1 MNRKISLSIEDIYI
15 KYAGEAFGATGSHNA
30 LTLRM
35 IFGSAWDGTA
45 KTAYFTDALG
55 SASVSIV
62 LGLDKLVGGAYEIDV
77 PSEALKYAG
86 KATVTIKGVL
96 TSGDTTTKAITTA
109 AGHFRVLDS
118 ELPESAGNA
127 GTITPSDKEQLQ
139 AEIAGLENLFTTT
152 KTAAETAAANAKVS
166 ETNAKASETAAASS
180 ASSAEASKTAAAG
193 SAATAAEKA
202 TAASDSASKAAASQT
217 AAKSSEDKVKASE
230 TAAESAKTAAEAAKA
245 AAAQSAESASA
256 SAQTA
261 QNAASSAGTAASTAS
276 SAAAS
281 ASGSASNAAGSAAAA
296 AQSAASVAG
305 INKTAESW
313 AVGGTGTRPGEDTD
327 NAKYWAEQAQ
337 AVVGGDFATKNELAA
352 KVSMVIT
359 EIPKGRMRGDV
370 DGDGKITNNDVDQ
383 IQKHNSGNITLTG
396 ADLWCAD
403 INNDNEITIAD
414 FGILRNYLKGQITVL
429 TSTPTFADYYNNW
442 TYHKVDNTSGYWTTE
457 LSIPAITAEMGVSIT
472 CGGSVL
478 AGTFIKAEPF
488 TGGVRIYANYPPIEA
503 LPCEVSYSTGAGGQ
517 IITADTDISEAQGY
531 VADHNQSATAHS
543 DIREAVSEAGKAF
556 VITGTLAYDELGGY
570 TVSGVTVT
578 EAEIQAA
585 IAAGKAVVAKLTYSE
600 NIYELPLVI
609 HYQSQYQFGGNLDN
623 LCLYFSISYTES
635 GIEPIFLEL
644 YFARADRLALLSDKV
659 NNQTQTLTTHINNT
673 NIHVTTEEK
682 TGWNAKAEKPT
693 AVSVTLTAA
702 GWDASTKKQTVTVSG
717 VSADTATQVVWVT
730 FLTETALDAYMDAG
744 IVPVAQGANS
754 VTFRADTIPTETIPV
769 TVVMQEVSA

>member
-55 SASVSIV
+55 STSVSIV
-62 LGLDKLVGGAYEIDV
+62 LGLDKLVGGAYEVDV

-86 KATVTIKGVL
+86 EATVTIKGVL
-96 TSGDTTTKAITTA
+96 TSGDITTKAITTA

-118 ELPESAGNA
+118 ELPESAGNV

-180 ASSAEASKTAAAG
+180 ASSAEASKTAAAD
-193 SAATAAEKA
+193 SAVTAAGKA
-202 TAASDSASKAAASQT
+202 TDASNSASKAAASQT
-217 AAKSSEDKVKASE
+217 AAKSSEDKAKASE

-245 AAAQSAESASA
+245 EAAQSAGIASA

-261 QNAASSAGTAASTAS
+261 QSAAGSAGTAASTAS

-281 ASGSASNAAGSAAAA
+281 ASGSASDAAGSAAAA

-313 AVGGTGTRPGEDTD
+313 AVGGTGTREGENTN
-327 NAKYWAEQAQ
+327 NAKYWAQQAE
-337 AVVGGDFATKNELAA
+337 ATVGGDFATK
-352 KVSMVIT
+352 T
-359 EIPKGRMRGDV
+359 
-370 DGDGKITNNDVDQ
+370 
-383 IQKHNSGNITLTG
+383 
-396 ADLWCAD
+396 
-403 INNDNEITIAD
+403 
-414 FGILRNYLKGQITVL
+414 
-429 TSTPTFADYYNNW
+429 
-442 TYHKVDNTSGYWTTE
+442 
-457 LSIPAITAEMGVSIT
+457 
-472 CGGSVL
+472 
-478 AGTFIKAEPF
+478 
-488 TGGVRIYANYPPIEA
+488 
-503 LPCEVSYSTGAGGQ
+503 
-517 IITADTDISEAQGY
+517 EAQGY

-543 DIREAVSEAGKAF
+543 DIREAVSAAGKAF
-556 VITGTLAYDELGGY
+556 VITGTLASDELGGY

-585 IAAGKAVVAKLTYSE
+585 IAAGKAVVAKLTE
-600 NIYELPLVI
+600 GGNIYELPLVY
-609 HYQSQYQFGGNLDN
+609 HAQSQYQFGGNLND
-623 LCLYFSISYTES
+623 FSLLFAISYTES
-635 GIEPIFLEL
+635 GIEAQFSTFNYVSSNNFEW
-644 YFARADRLALLSDKV
+644 LSDRVDGQSIILENHV
-659 NNQTQTLTTHINNT
+659 NDA
-673 NIHVTTEEK
+673 NIHVTAGDK
-682 TGWNAKAEKPT
+682 TAWNAKAEKPK

-702 GWDASTKKQTVTVSG
+702 GWDSSTMKQTVTVSG
-717 VSADTATQVVWVT
+717 VSAETTSQVVWVT
-730 FLTETALDAYMDAG
+730 FLSETALDAYMNAG

-754 VTFRADTIPTETIPV
+754 VTFRADTIPTVNISIR
-769 TVVMQEVSA
+769 VVLQEVGA

>member
-86 KATVTIKGVL
+86 EATVTIKGVL

-152 KTAAETAAANAKVS
+152 KTAAETAA
-166 ETNAKASETAAASS
+166 ENAKASEDKAKASEESAESS
-180 ASSAEASKTAAAG
+180 ATAAEASKTAAAG

-217 AAKSSEDKVKASE
+217 AAKSSEDKAKASE

-245 AAAQSAESASA
+245 EAAESAESASA

-261 QNAASSAGTAASTAS
+261 QGAASSAGAAASTAS
-276 SAAAS
+276 SAAAA
-281 ASGSASNAAGSAAAA
+281 ASGSASDAAGSAAAA

-337 AVVGGDFATKNELAA
+337 A
-352 KVSMVIT
+352 
-359 EIPKGRMRGDV
+359 
-370 DGDGKITNNDVDQ
+370 
-383 IQKHNSGNITLTG
+383 
-396 ADLWCAD
+396 
-403 INNDNEITIAD
+403 
-414 FGILRNYLKGQITVL
+414 
-429 TSTPTFADYYNNW
+429 
-442 TYHKVDNTSGYWTTE
+442 
-457 LSIPAITAEMGVSIT
+457 
-472 CGGSVL
+472 
-478 AGTFIKAEPF
+478 AGTVSAHNKDSAAHPDI
-488 TGGVRIYANYPPIEA
+488 REA
-503 LPCEVSYSTGAGGQ
+503 LNGKEASG
-517 IITADTDISEAQGY
+517 TAAAAVAAHNKDTS
-531 VADHNQSATAHS
+531 AHS

-556 VITGTLAYDELGGY
+556 VITGTLASDELGGY

-585 IAAGKAVVAKLTYSE
+585 IAAGKAVVAKLTE
-600 NIYELPLVI
+600 GGNIYELPLVY
-609 HYQSQYQFGGNLDN
+609 HTQSQYEFGGDLGNLGLD
-623 LCLYFSISYTES
+623 FGIFYTES
-635 GIEPIFLEL
+635 GIESEFSTF
-644 YFARADRLALLSDKV
+644 YSADADSLASLSGNVSD
-659 NNQTQTLTTHINNT
+659 QSQILGTHIDDT
-673 NIHVTTEEK
+673 DIHVTAEEK
-682 TGWNAKAEKPT
+682 TAWNAKAEKPK

-702 GWDASTKKQTVTVSG
+702 GWNSSTMKQTVPVPG
-717 VSADTATQVVWVT
+717 VSAETTSQVVWVT
-730 FLTETALDAYMDAG
+730 FLSETALDAYMNAG
-744 IVPVAQGANS
+744 IVPVAQGANT

-769 TVVMQEVSA
+769 TVVIQPVTFMA

>member
-15 KYAGEAFGATGSHNA
+15 KYTGEAFGATGSHNA

-62 LGLDKLVGGAYEIDV
+62 LGLDKLVGGAYEVDV

-86 KATVTIKGVL
+86 EATVTIKGVL

-118 ELPESAGNA
+118 ELPESAGNV

-139 AEIAGLENLFTTT
+139 AEISGLENLFTTT
-152 KTAAETAAANAKVS
+152 KTAAETAAENAKVS

-193 SAATAAEKA
+193 SAATAAQSATEAAGAARSASGAVVAASGSASDAQTSA
-202 TAASDSASKAAASQT
+202 TAASGSASQAQAS
-217 AAKSSEDKVKASE
+217 A
-230 TAAESAKTAAEAAKA
+230 A

-261 QNAASSAGTAASTAS
+261 QSAAGSAGTAASTAS
-276 SAAAS
+276 SAAAA

-313 AVGGTGTRPGEDTD
+313 AVGGTGTREGENTN
-327 NAKYWAEQAQ
+327 NAKYWAQQAE
-337 AVVGGDFATKNELAA
+337 ATVGGDFATK
-352 KVSMVIT
+352 T
-359 EIPKGRMRGDV
+359 
-370 DGDGKITNNDVDQ
+370 
-383 IQKHNSGNITLTG
+383 
-396 ADLWCAD
+396 
-403 INNDNEITIAD
+403 
-414 FGILRNYLKGQITVL
+414 
-429 TSTPTFADYYNNW
+429 
-442 TYHKVDNTSGYWTTE
+442 
-457 LSIPAITAEMGVSIT
+457 
-472 CGGSVL
+472 
-478 AGTFIKAEPF
+478 
-488 TGGVRIYANYPPIEA
+488 
-503 LPCEVSYSTGAGGQ
+503 
-517 IITADTDISEAQGY
+517 EAQGY

-556 VITGTLAYDELGGY
+556 VITGTLAYDELDGY

-682 TGWNAKAEKPT
+682 TAWNAKAEKPK
-693 AVSVTLTAA
+693 AVSVTLTVA
-702 GWDASTKKQTVTVSG
+702 GWDSSTKKQTVPVSG
-717 VSADTATQVVWVT
+717 VLPNTSKQVIWVT
-730 FLTETALDAYMDAG
+730 FASEAALDAYMDAG
-744 IVPVAQGANS
+744 IVPVSQGANS

>member
-62 LGLDKLVGGAYEIDV
+62 LGLDKLVGGAYEVDV

-86 KATVTIKGVL
+86 EATVTIKGVL

-139 AEIAGLENLFTTT
+139 AEIDGLENLFTTT
-152 KTAAETAAANAKVS
+152 KTAAETAAANAKAS
-166 ETNAKASETAAASS
+166 EDKAKASEKSAGSS
-180 ASSAEASKTAAAG
+180 ATAAEASKTAAAG

-217 AAKSSEDKVKASE
+217 AAKSSEDKAKASE

-245 AAAQSAESASA
+245 AAAQGAESASA

-261 QNAASSAGTAASTAS
+261 QSAASSAGTAASTAS
-276 SAAAS
+276 SAAAA
-281 ASGSASNAAGSAAAA
+281 ASGSASDAAGSAAAA

-337 AVVGGDFATKNELAA
+337 A
-352 KVSMVIT
+352 
-359 EIPKGRMRGDV
+359 
-370 DGDGKITNNDVDQ
+370 
-383 IQKHNSGNITLTG
+383 
-396 ADLWCAD
+396 
-403 INNDNEITIAD
+403 
-414 FGILRNYLKGQITVL
+414 
-429 TSTPTFADYYNNW
+429 
-442 TYHKVDNTSGYWTTE
+442 
-457 LSIPAITAEMGVSIT
+457 
-472 CGGSVL
+472 
-478 AGTFIKAEPF
+478 AGTVSAHNKDSAAHPDI
-488 TGGVRIYANYPPIEA
+488 REA
-503 LPCEVSYSTGAGGQ
+503 LNGKEASG
-517 IITADTDISEAQGY
+517 TAAAAVAAHNKDTS
-531 VADHNQSATAHS
+531 AHS

-556 VITGTLAYDELGGY
+556 VITGMVSDEENGY

-585 IAAGKAVVAKLTYSE
+585 IAAGKAVVAKLTYNNE
-600 NIYELPLVI
+600 IYELPLVY
-609 HYQSQYQFGGNLDN
+609 HDDQSQYQFGGNLGG
-623 LCLYFSISYTES
+623 LLLFFSISYTES
-635 GIEPIFLEL
+635 GIGFSFSQILS
-644 YFARADRLALLSDKV
+644 ASADSLMGLSTTVD
-659 NNQTQTLTTHINNT
+659 NQNQILITHIDDT
-673 NIHVTTEEK
+673 NIHVTAGDK
-682 TGWNAKAEKPT
+682 TAWNAKAEKPK

-702 GWDASTKKQTVTVSG
+702 GWNSSTKKQTVTVPG
-717 VSADTATQVVWVT
+717 VLADTSTQVIWVT
-730 FLTETALDAYMDAG
+730 QTTEAAIDAYLEAG
-744 IVPVAQGANS
+744 IVPVAQAANA
-754 VTFRADTIPTETIPV
+754 VTLRADTVPTADI
-769 TVVMQEVSA
+769 TVNIVVQEVQ

>member
-62 LGLDKLVGGAYEIDV
+62 LGLDKLVGGAYEVDV

-86 KATVTIKGVL
+86 EATVTIKGVL

-127 GTITPSDKEQLQ
+127 GTITASDKEQLQ
-139 AEIAGLENLFTTT
+139 AEIDGLENLFTTT
-152 KTAAETAAANAKVS
+152 KTAAETAAANAKAS
-166 ETNAKASETAAASS
+166 EDKAKASEESAGSS
-180 ASSAEASKTAAAG
+180 ATAAEASKTAAAG

-245 AAAQSAESASA
+245 EAAESAESASA

-261 QNAASSAGTAASTAS
+261 QGAASSAGTAASTAS
-276 SAAAS
+276 SAAAA
-281 ASGSASNAAGSAAAA
+281 ASGSASDAAGSAAAA

-313 AVGGTGTRPGEDTD
+313 AVGGTGTREGENTN
-327 NAKYWAEQAQ
+327 NAKYWANQAQ
-337 AVVGGDFATKNELAA
+337 AVVGGDFATK
-352 KVSMVIT
+352 T
-359 EIPKGRMRGDV
+359 
-370 DGDGKITNNDVDQ
+370 
-383 IQKHNSGNITLTG
+383 
-396 ADLWCAD
+396 
-403 INNDNEITIAD
+403 
-414 FGILRNYLKGQITVL
+414 
-429 TSTPTFADYYNNW
+429 
-442 TYHKVDNTSGYWTTE
+442 
-457 LSIPAITAEMGVSIT
+457 
-472 CGGSVL
+472 
-478 AGTFIKAEPF
+478 
-488 TGGVRIYANYPPIEA
+488 
-503 LPCEVSYSTGAGGQ
+503 
-517 IITADTDISEAQGY
+517 EAQGY

-556 VITGTLAYDELGGY
+556 VITGTVTDDEETGGY

-585 IAAGKAVVAKLTYSE
+585 IAAGKAVVAKLTYNNE
-600 NIYELPLVI
+600 RYELPLVY
-609 HYQSQYQFGGNLDN
+609 HDDQSQYQFGGNLGGF
-623 LCLYFSISYTES
+623 LLFFSISYTES
-635 GIEPIFLEL
+635 GIGFSFSQIMS
-644 YFARADRLALLSDKV
+644 ASADSLAGLSATVDNQNQILLPHV
-659 NNQTQTLTTHINNT
+659 NDAIR
-673 NIHVTTEEK
+673 HVTAEEK
-682 TGWNAKAEKPT
+682 TAWNAKAAGKHASQHGANGSDPITPDAIGAVNYNAAQSLTDEQKAQARDNIGAAEKPK
-693 AVSVTLTAA
+693 AVFVKIQA
-702 GWDASTKKQTVTVSG
+702 GGWNSSTKKQTVPVSG
-717 VSADTATQVVWVT
+717 VSADKTSQVVWVT

>member
-62 LGLDKLVGGAYEIDV
+62 LGLDKLVGGAYEVDV

-86 KATVTIKGVL
+86 EATVTIKGVL

-127 GTITPSDKEQLQ
+127 GTITASDKEQLQ
-139 AEIAGLENLFTTT
+139 AEIDGLENLFTTT
-152 KTAAETAAANAKVS
+152 KTAAETAAENAKVS
-166 ETNAKASETAAASS
+166 EANAKASETAAASS

-217 AAKSSEDKVKASE
+217 AAKSSEDKAKASE
-230 TAAESAKTAAEAAKA
+230 TAAESAKMAAEAAKA
-245 AAAQSAESASA
+245 EAAESAESASA

-261 QNAASSAGTAASTAS
+261 QSAASSAGAAASTAS
-276 SAAAS
+276 SAAAA
-281 ASGSASNAAGSAAAA
+281 ASGSANNAAGSAAAA

-313 AVGGTGTRPGEDTD
+313 AVGGTGTREGENTN
-327 NAKYWAEQAQ
+327 NAKYWAQQAE
-337 AVVGGDFATKNELAA
+337 ATVGGDFATK
-352 KVSMVIT
+352 T
-359 EIPKGRMRGDV
+359 
-370 DGDGKITNNDVDQ
+370 
-383 IQKHNSGNITLTG
+383 
-396 ADLWCAD
+396 
-403 INNDNEITIAD
+403 
-414 FGILRNYLKGQITVL
+414 
-429 TSTPTFADYYNNW
+429 
-442 TYHKVDNTSGYWTTE
+442 
-457 LSIPAITAEMGVSIT
+457 
-472 CGGSVL
+472 
-478 AGTFIKAEPF
+478 
-488 TGGVRIYANYPPIEA
+488 
-503 LPCEVSYSTGAGGQ
+503 
-517 IITADTDISEAQGY
+517 EAQGY

-543 DIREAVSEAGKAF
+543 DIREAVSEAGKAL
-556 VITGTLAYDELGGY
+556 VITGTLASDGLGGY

-578 EAEIQAA
+578 KAEIQAA
-585 IAAGKAVVAKLTYSE
+585 IAAGKAVVAKLTEGE

-609 HYQSQYQFGGNLDN
+609 HYQSHYQFGGNCGSFL
-623 LCLYFSISYTES
+623 LFFSISYTES
-635 GIEPIFLEL
+635 GIDPMFSDFDPVSANNFEW
-644 YFARADRLALLSDKV
+644 LSNKV
-659 NNQTQTLTTHINNT
+659 DDQSQILGTHIDDT
-673 NIHVTTEEK
+673 NIHVTAMEK
-682 TGWNAKAEKPT
+682 TAWNSKATKPL

-702 GWDASTKKQTVTVSG
+702 GWNSSTMKQTVPVPG
-717 VSADTATQVVWVT
+717 VSAETTSQVVWVT
-730 FLTETALDAYMDAG
+730 FLSETALDAYMNAG
-744 IVPVAQGANS
+744 IVPVAQGANT

-769 TVVMQEVSA
+769 TVVIQPVTFMA

>member
-86 KATVTIKGVL
+86 EATVTIKGVL

-118 ELPESAGNA
+118 ELPESAGNV

-139 AEIAGLENLFTTT
+139 AEIDGLENLFTTT
-152 KTAAETAAANAKVS
+152 KTAAETAAANAKAS
-166 ETNAKASETAAASS
+166 EDKAKASEESAGSS
-180 ASSAEASKTAAAG
+180 ATAAEASKTAAAG

-245 AAAQSAESASA
+245 EAAESAESASA

-261 QNAASSAGTAASTAS
+261 QGAASSAGTAASTAS
-276 SAAAS
+276 SAAAA
-281 ASGSASNAAGSAAAA
+281 ASGSASDAAGSAAAA

-313 AVGGTGTRPGEDTD
+313 AVGGTGTREGENTN
-327 NAKYWAEQAQ
+327 NAKYWAQQAE
-337 AVVGGDFATKNELAA
+337 ATVGGDFATK
-352 KVSMVIT
+352 T
-359 EIPKGRMRGDV
+359 
-370 DGDGKITNNDVDQ
+370 
-383 IQKHNSGNITLTG
+383 
-396 ADLWCAD
+396 
-403 INNDNEITIAD
+403 
-414 FGILRNYLKGQITVL
+414 
-429 TSTPTFADYYNNW
+429 
-442 TYHKVDNTSGYWTTE
+442 
-457 LSIPAITAEMGVSIT
+457 
-472 CGGSVL
+472 
-478 AGTFIKAEPF
+478 
-488 TGGVRIYANYPPIEA
+488 
-503 LPCEVSYSTGAGGQ
+503 
-517 IITADTDISEAQGY
+517 EAQGY
-531 VADHNQSATAHS
+531 VADHNQSAAAHS

-556 VITGTLAYDELGGY
+556 VITGTLASDELDGF

-659 NNQTQTLTTHINNT
+659 NNQTQTLTTHVNDTI
-673 NIHVTTEEK
+673 IHVTTEEK
-682 TGWNAKAEKPT
+682 TAWNAKAEKPS
-693 AVSVTLTAA
+693 AVPVKIQA
-702 GWDASTKKQTVTVSG
+702 GGWNSSTKKQTVPVSG
-717 VSADTATQVVWVT
+717 VIPNTSKQVIWVT
-730 FLTETALDAYMDAG
+730 FASEAALDAYMDAG
-744 IVPVAQGANS
+744 IVPVSQGANS

-769 TVVMQEVSA
+769 TVVMQEVYA

>member
-62 LGLDKLVGGAYEIDV
+62 LGLDKLVGGAYEVDV

-86 KATVTIKGVL
+86 EATVTIKGVL

-118 ELPESAGNA
+118 ELPESAGNV

-139 AEIAGLENLFTTT
+139 AEIDGLENLFTTT
-152 KTAAETAAANAKVS
+152 KTAAETAAANAKAS
-166 ETNAKASETAAASS
+166 EDKAKASEESAGSS
-180 ASSAEASKTAAAG
+180 ATAAEASKTAAAG

-245 AAAQSAESASA
+245 EAAESAGSASA

-261 QNAASSAGTAASTAS
+261 QGAASSAGTAASTAS
-276 SAAAS
+276 SAAAA

-296 AQSAASVAG
+296 AESAASVAG

-313 AVGGTGTRPGEDTD
+313 AVGGTGTREGENTN
-327 NAKYWAEQAQ
+327 NAKYWAQQAE
-337 AVVGGDFATKNELAA
+337 ATVGGDFATK
-352 KVSMVIT
+352 T
-359 EIPKGRMRGDV
+359 
-370 DGDGKITNNDVDQ
+370 
-383 IQKHNSGNITLTG
+383 
-396 ADLWCAD
+396 
-403 INNDNEITIAD
+403 
-414 FGILRNYLKGQITVL
+414 
-429 TSTPTFADYYNNW
+429 
-442 TYHKVDNTSGYWTTE
+442 
-457 LSIPAITAEMGVSIT
+457 
-472 CGGSVL
+472 
-478 AGTFIKAEPF
+478 
-488 TGGVRIYANYPPIEA
+488 
-503 LPCEVSYSTGAGGQ
+503 
-517 IITADTDISEAQGY
+517 EAQGY

-556 VITGTLAYDELGGY
+556 VITGTLASDEETGGY

-600 NIYELPLVI
+600 EIYELPLVY
-609 HYQSQYQFGGNLDN
+609 HDDQSQYQFGGNLGG
-623 LCLYFSISYTES
+623 LLLFFSISYTES
-635 GIEPIFLEL
+635 GIESQFTASLS
-644 YFARADRLALLSDKV
+644 ANADSLGSLSENI
-659 NNQTQTLTTHINNT
+659 NNQNQILLTHVNDTD
-673 NIHVTTEEK
+673 IHVTAGDK
-682 TGWNAKAEKPT
+682 TAWNAKAEKPT

-730 FLTETALDAYMDAG
+730 FLTEAALDAYMDAG
-744 IVPVAQGANS
+744 IVPVSQGANS